1 MRRTLPIAAALL
13 MAGALPATGSAAGEL
28 KVPEAFAPFEYLIGG
43 WKGTEVPTAN
53 RLKGGEVG
61 HSWAWKFQKGKVEG
75 LSATFTGSKLL
86 AKGEL
91 TYDESKKRYDF
102 RAADPEGKP
111 VAYAGA
117 LDPGGKMLVLKREGL
132 DGEGNEGQLTLR
144 LNDNQIRYTLWFDS
158 KKPKVAR
165 YARAYES
172 GLTKE
177 GESFASGANANALP
191 KCIITGGSASLT
203 VSYGGKTYPVCC
215 TGCVA
220 EFEADPEKYV
230 KLAAMKAESVPSP
243 AGPKAA
249 PAPASDAGEPKSKA
263 KGGEPAQ
270 KKGESAKKKAEPK
283 KGDDGAAKAKS
294 ALRLGQT
301 LERQGNKAGAISYYE
316 KVVKEH
322 PDSPEAKVA
331 GDRLKELGGK
341 D

>member
-1 MRRTLPIAAALL
+1 MRRFPPIAAAL
-13 MAGALPATGSAAGEL
+13 MMVGVSSASGSSAREL

-43 WKGTEVPTAN
+43 WKGTEVPTAD
-53 RLKGGEVG
+53 RLKGGEVE
-61 HSWAWKFQKGKVEG
+61 HAWAWKFNKGKVEG

-91 TYDESKKRYDF
+91 TYDESKKRYDL
-102 RAADPEGKP
+102 RATDPEGKP
-111 VAYAGA
+111 IAYAGA

-132 DGEGNEGQLTLR
+132 DGVGNEGQLTLR

-191 KCIITGGSASLT
+191 KCIITGGSAALT
-203 VSYGGKTYPVCC
+203 VSHAGRTYPVCC

-230 KLAAMKAESVPSP
+230 KLAAMKAEP
-243 AGPKAA
+243 AGAAPKAA
-249 PAPASDAGEPKSKA
+249 PAPVAEPKA
-263 KGGEPAQ
+263 KGTDPASK

-283 KGDDGAAKAKS
+283 KADDPAAKAKS
-294 ALRLGQT
+294 ALRLGQA
-301 LERQGNKAGAISYYE
+301 LERQGNKAGAVSYYE
-316 KVVKEH
+316 KVVADY
-322 PDSPEAKVA
+322 PDAPEAKVA
-331 GDRLKELGGK
+331 AERLKALGN